1 MKGETNLNAFG
12 AFDFKFKLT
21 DTMNLGNASLQMGRN
36 GSYTEFYHNIQVQ
49 EFRRPEFEVTAKVES
64 EAPFF
69 VGGKADLSVEAKYYA
84 GGGLANAETNWT
96 VTATPTNYTPPNRGD
111 FTFGKWFPW
120 WRGGNNYYG
129 QTTTQNFQRRDGRE
143 RNSSF
148 EN

>member
-1 MKGETNLNAFG
+1 MIAQGNEILKGETNLNAFG

-69 VGGKADLSVEAKYYA
+69 VGGK
-84 GGGLANAETNWT
+84 
-96 VTATPTNYTPPNRGD
+96 RD
-111 FTFGKWFPW
+111 FPSKRNITRAAVWQMPK
-120 WRGGNNYYG
+120 RI
-129 QTTTQNFQRRDGRE
+129 GR
-143 RNSSF
+143 
-148 EN
+148 